1 MSSVAAQSL
10 GGPES
15 GHMQSGRGLR
25 LRETRMEPVWGT
37 HPRNRKEGR
46 KGLMEKQAEGA
57 LAASGQR
64 EDSEIRSEEE
74 EVRSEEN

>member
-1 MSSVAAQSL
+1 MKFSMSSVAAQSL

-46 KGLMEKQAEGA
+46 KELMEK
-57 LAASGQR
+57 
-64 EDSEIRSEEE
+64 
-74 EVRSEEN
+74 